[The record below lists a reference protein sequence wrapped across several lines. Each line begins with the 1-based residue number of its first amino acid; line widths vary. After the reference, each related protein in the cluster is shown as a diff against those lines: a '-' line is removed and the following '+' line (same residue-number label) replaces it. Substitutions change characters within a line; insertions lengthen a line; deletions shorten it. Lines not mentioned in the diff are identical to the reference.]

1 MFFTRPTSDLTY
13 EDIEDLTSSDEPE
26 SIMLDYKKMVSG
38 SGREKAE
45 LAKDICA
52 FANSQGGYLVIG
64 VEEQRGKPVHPPC
77 GTERMLER
85 QKAEEWIEQVINSNI
100 AQRVNTDIKVIAIP
114 KSDDL
119 CIIVVH
125 VPMSIRMPHMVT
137 GERDNRYYRRIFKRH
152 QFESLPAEEYEVREM
167 FEKGSRMFDIVK
179 EYLSSQG
186 YIDSSSSAFADNV
199 DTKHLGML
207 IGYKE
212 EPPKMVQARHFVTFV
227 ACPSILTDDI
237 IDTSKDELWNWL
249 EPNIRR
255 YQPAT
260 GLIFL
265 PPVKTTTLD
274 GIMLA
279 EYNYRVGEDDTGYK
293 GHFLRI
299 NRNGYIE
306 LGCNL
311 AEQLD
316 DDIGF
321 AFVPMIGLFWQFLCF
336 VNELYRLE
344 GMHMQFKIMLNMKG
358 TERALLHNL
367 GVGWTEPRGTG
378 GRAYR
383 PTCNIPNVQIIKE
396 LRSAT
401 IDAGDIAKIVRE
413 VAIRVDNAW
422 GQREARCYNHVN
434 HDPSGQFPVNQMRR

>member
-1 MFFTRPTSDLTY
+1 MFFTKPTSELAY
-13 EDIEDLTSSDEPE
+13 EDVEDLTSSSEPE

-52 FANSQGGYLVIG
+52 FANSQGGYLVLG
-64 VEEQRGKPVHPPC
+64 VEEKRGKPVHPPC

-100 AQRVNTDIKVIAIP
+100 AQRVNTDIKVITIP
-114 KSDDL
+114 KSDEL

-137 GERDNRYYRRIFKRH
+137 GERDNRYYRRVFKRH

-186 YIDSSSSAFADNV
+186 YIDPSSSTFADNAY
-199 DTKHLGML
+199 TKNLGML
-207 IGYKE
+207 IRHRIE
-212 EPPKMVQARHFVTFV
+212 TRDMVQARHFVTFV
-227 ACPSILTDDI
+227 ACPGILTDDI

-249 EPNIRR
+249 DPDDRR
-255 YQPAT
+255 YQPDPRV
-260 GLIFL
+260 IFL
-265 PPVKTTTLD
+265 PLVKTTTLD

-279 EYNYRVGEDDTGYK
+279 ENNYRIGDNDTGYQEI
-293 GHFLRI
+293 FLRI

-311 AEQLD
+311 ASQNED
-316 DDIGF
+316 EIGF
-321 AFVPMIGLFWQFLCF
+321 ALVPMIGLFWQFLCF
-336 VNELYRLE
+336 VNELYKLE
-344 GMHMQFKIMLNMKG
+344 GMHMPFKIMLNMKG
-358 TERALLHNL
+358 TEGALLHNL
-367 GVGWTEPRGTG
+367 GVGWTEPHGER
-378 GRAYR
+378 RRSYR

-401 IDAGDIAKIVRE
+401 IDTDDIAKIVRE
-413 VAIRVDNAW
+413 VATRVDNAW
-422 GQREARCYNHVN
+422 GQREARCYNNVK
-434 HDPSGQFPVNQMRR
+434 HDPSEQFPINQMGR

>member
-1 MFFTRPTSDLTY
+1 MFFTRPTSDLKY
-13 EDIEDLTSSDEPE
+13 EDIAGLTSSGEPE
-26 SIMLDYKKMVSG
+26 SIILDYKKMVSG

-114 KSDDL
+114 ESDDL

-167 FEKGSRMFDIVK
+167 FEKGSRMFDTVK

-186 YIDSSSSAFADNV
+186 YVDPSSDSFADNAY
-199 DTKHLGML
+199 TENLGML
-207 IGYKE
+207 IRHGME
-212 EPPKMVQARHFVTFV
+212 NREMVQARHFVSFV
-227 ACPSILTDDI
+227 ACPDILTDDI
-237 IDTSKDELWNWL
+237 IDTSKDELWHWL
-249 EPNIRR
+249 DPNIRR
-255 YQPAT
+255 YQPAP
-260 GLIFL
+260 GMIFL
-265 PPVKTTTLD
+265 PLVKTTTLD
-274 GIMLA
+274 GIILA
-279 EYNYRVGEDDTGYK
+279 ENNYRIGDSDTGYRE
-293 GHFLRI
+293 FFIRI
-299 NRNGYIE
+299 NRNGFIE

-311 AEQLD
+311 ASQEED
-316 DDIGF
+316 EIGF
-321 AFVPMIGLFWQFLCF
+321 AFVPMIGLFWQYLCF
-336 VNELYRLE
+336 VNDLYTL
-344 GMHMQFKIMLNMKG
+344 GSMHMPFKIILNMKG
-358 TERALLHNL
+358 TKGALLHNL
-367 GVGWTEPRGTG
+367 GVGWIEPRRQ
-378 GRAYR
+378 GRSYR

-396 LRSAT
+396 FRSAT
-401 IDAGDIAKIVRE
+401 IDAGDIAKVVRE
-413 VAIRVDNAW
+413 VATRVDNAW
-422 GQREARCYNHVN
+422 GQREARCYNDVK
-434 HDPSGQFPVNQMRR
+434 HDPHKQFPIGQMRR